1 MSRIHLITWLKGH
14 RSCLVVVLHF
24 NSPGITNCDTLL
36 LQSGSGITKSDKLH
50 FKVYQALQCLTVIIK
65 WDVTP
70 LKYTLIQMWKV
81 RHRVLEGKVTVKVRY
96 DCKFQTYCFP
106 LISPLNYSS
115 YRQWPFAIFYIC
127 NITYKIQLDVLFI
140 SNSIFFVTFIECSLI
155 ECLTFVIWENFGTKK
170 AFYLHRK
177 NIFFFRVWDILHF
190 KLWKEIPINT
200 KTNTYLHWRDPWIL
214 P

>member
-1 MSRIHLITWLKGH
+1 MSRIYLITWLKGH

-65 WDVTP
+65 WDVTS

-140 SNSIFFVTFIECSLI
+140 SNSIFFCNFYRMFTYRMFNIRHLGKFWYKKSVLSASKKYFFLSSLRHFTF
-155 ECLTFVIWENFGTKK
+155 
-170 AFYLHRK
+170 
-177 NIFFFRVWDILHF
+177 
-190 KLWKEIPINT
+190 
-200 KTNTYLHWRDPWIL
+200 
-214 P
+214 